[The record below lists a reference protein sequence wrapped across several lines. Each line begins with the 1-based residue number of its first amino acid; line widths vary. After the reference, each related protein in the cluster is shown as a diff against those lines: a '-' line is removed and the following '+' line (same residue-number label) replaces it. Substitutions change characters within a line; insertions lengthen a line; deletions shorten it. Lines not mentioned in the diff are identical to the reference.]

1 MEITLSNGW
10 TLNVPDDYR
19 KQPLDILNK
28 WVEALR
34 SVKYKQGRDLLRSAD
49 NTYCCLGVL
58 CDIEGA
64 EWVNRDNRFEA
75 FGMYSIYTGRH
86 NVMPDGNIWPCR
98 VKTPETIY
106 TSLASLNDAGLGFND
121 IATVLEHVYV
131 QTT

>member
-1 MEITLSNGW
+1 MEIKLSNGW
-10 TLNVPDDYR
+10 TLNVPEKYE
-19 KQPLDILNK
+19 KQPLGILNK

-34 SVKYKQGRDLLRSAD
+34 SGKYKQGQHNLRNAD

-64 EWVNRDNRFEA
+64 NWQIDNECFWA
-75 FGMYSIYTGRH
+75 FGMYTVYKGTH
-86 NVMPDGNIWPCR
+86 NVTSSGTIWPCY
-98 VKTPETIY
+98 VVTPKTEY
-106 TSLASLNDAGLGFND
+106 RSLASLNDNGLPFND